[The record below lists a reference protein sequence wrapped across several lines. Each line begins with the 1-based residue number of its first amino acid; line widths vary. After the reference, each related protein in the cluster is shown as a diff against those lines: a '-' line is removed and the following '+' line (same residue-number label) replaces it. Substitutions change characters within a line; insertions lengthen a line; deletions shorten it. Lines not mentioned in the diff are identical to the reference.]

1 MSTNPIDASIGTNDK
16 TKVVVPEQNVRDRM
30 TTIDK
35 AWLRNSYL
43 IDMDMLGDEDKA
55 NAFWSN
61 AYLKYTDTS
70 LGGNFGIN
78 TKYGFTPSADV
89 PIAGRL
95 SGREEFDIMSE
106 SMNYG
111 MGRRYSEMFDD
122 NEDILFL
129 ELGDPKFNSLIS
141 FVTNAVDYGTSVVAN
156 SGRSLAAYN
165 AGVAIGT
172 YVGASAL
179 FMVFPFWGAAL
190 FLGGIIATKFL
201 TSGSDFS
208 YYKLS
213 PAMHKY
219 WKAVNIMTTHMGVEM
234 GMLIPEFL
242 PKESNAKML
251 GMPMKLTSEFS
262 EELRRLL
269 PGILTDEGY
278 FDVFAIANKTQVL
291 INKQKDIER
300 QYYSNFFD
308 STADKDGGKI
318 FTYADKIAA
327 EGAQKFTSYL
337 DKVFQISNK
346 FDTML
351 KDTTTAVT
359 NNEGVIDKAGGLL
372 GNVGSQIKSAVSP
385 STKNAKGEIDENIRK
400 GQVGVSDAEV
410 EEKSSWFKQ
419 FAEYVD
425 SSARFGAGFAT
436 FRCEYIGSVSET
448 FSNTTKDIPLK
459 DNINNVSSKV
469 KDVMF
474 SVSGGNIISDN
485 LDKAMKYTGDFLMGT
500 LEGVTFGLSNLAT
513 ALLGGGYFD
522 VPKMWDDSSFEY
534 QKHSF
539 RMRLG
544 GPYGHPVAQMQ
555 DMYIPLFMLICATA
569 AQSVGKAGYTSPM
582 LCSPFIKG
590 KLNTPLAIMDSLT
603 IERGV
608 GNMGYDKRGR
618 PLAIDVT
625 FSITDLTSFI
635 TMPVQAG
642 LFAGVTS
649 ALDDNSPMSRYIQM
663 LAGRD
668 LYTSKYTFARSRL
681 KYMKLAQGV
690 DMIDSPAAWGT
701 AVGQAIGGSGF
712 GVLLNGFSLPN
723 TQLN

>member
-1 MSTNPIDASIGTNDK
+1 MSTNPIDASIGTDDK
-16 TKVVVPEQNVRDRM
+16 KKSVLPEQNVRDRM

-43 IDMDMLGDEDKA
+43 IDMTNLGDEDKA

-95 SGREEFDIMSE
+95 SGREEFDVMSE
-106 SMNYG
+106 TMNYG

-129 ELGDPKFNSLIS
+129 EMGDPKFNSLIS

-165 AGVAIGT
+165 AGVAVGT
-172 YVGASAL
+172 YLGASAL

-190 FLGGIIATKFL
+190 FLGGVIITKFL
-201 TSGSDFS
+201 TAGSDFS

-213 PAMHKY
+213 PSMHKY

-234 GMLIPEFL
+234 GMLTPEYL
-242 PKESNAKML
+242 PKEANAKML

-262 EELRRLL
+262 EELRQLL

-291 INKQKDIER
+291 INKQKTIER
-300 QYYSNFFD
+300 AYYSNFFD
-308 STADKDGGKI
+308 PAADKDGGKI
-318 FTYADKIAA
+318 FTYADKIIAA
-327 EGAQKFTSYL
+327 DAERFTSYL
-337 DKVFQISNK
+337 DDLFKISNK
-346 FDTML
+346 FDTLL

-372 GNVGSQIKSAVSP
+372 KNIGDQIKTGPKVASSKEV
-385 STKNAKGEIDENIRK
+385 EEHIRK
-400 GQVGVSDAEV
+400 GGAAITDAEAK
-410 EEKSSWFKQ
+410 EKQGWLQ
-419 FAEYVD
+419 EFADYVD
-425 SSARFGAGFAT
+425 SSARRGAGFAT
-436 FRCEYIGSVSET
+436 FRCEYIGSVTET
-448 FSNTTKDIPLK
+448 FSNTVKDIPLK

-590 KLNTPLAIMDSLT
+590 KLNTPLAIIDSLT

-618 PLAIDVT
+618 PLAIDVS

-649 ALDDNSPMSRYIQM
+649 ALDDNSPMARYIQM

-681 KYMKLAQGV
+681 KYMKLVQGV
-690 DMIDSPAAWGT
+690 DMIGSPAAWGT
-701 AVGQAIGGSGF
+701 AVGQAIEGSVF